1 MKRSVSLVMLLF
13 TSALFLTSCAGGNR
27 DESISGDK
35 EGYREAKGNRFYGG
49 ILKVNESEYIRNLFP
64 HNITDVYSY
73 RVASQVYEGLFKF
86 NSETLEV
93 EKNLIDSYT
102 VDESGTKYKFNLK
115 KGVFFHNDP
124 CFTNGQGR
132 EFVAED
138 VAYCFTRLA
147 TPHRNNQNAA
157 IFRGLIAGA
166 EEWYKAAQ
174 AGNRPSG
181 FLKGIQVLDRYTVE
195 ITLTEPNAIFP
206 VHLARPP
213 CFIYPKEAEKKYGQE
228 LRIKAVGTGPFTMG
242 EVSEDISILL
252 RRNERY
258 HGEDEFGNQLPFLD
272 AISIQFLKD
281 KKSELLEF
289 KKGNLDLI
297 YRLPTDYIIQI
308 LEESASKQGEYSQ
321 YNLQRVPEM
330 VTQFIAF
337 QNRNSAFDDVQVR
350 KAFNY
355 AIDRQKILDFVLNGE
370 GFAPGHHG
378 ITPPVFS
385 QYDIHNIPGYSFN
398 PDSARFL
405 LKAAGYPD
413 GKGFPSVELILNAEG
428 ERNTNVAV
436 EIQKELKDNL
446 NVDVKL
452 TVLPFAQ
459 MLDMGYK
466 GSFDMMRAA
475 WYADYPHPESFLWLF
490 YGKNVPT
497 DQSKVSYPNMMRYN
511 NPRFNRLYEQALA
524 KKDIAEAEELLA
536 RAEKVMIKDAP
547 VIILWYDEGY
557 RLLHSYVRN
566 FPNNGM
572 QYRDYA
578 EVYFQR
584 AKKLETM

>member
-1 MKRSVSLVMLLF
+1 MRKPLWLAILF
-13 TSALFLTSCAGGNR
+13 FISISTFYSCAGGR
-27 DESISGDK
+27 SEESINGDK
-35 EGYREAKGNRFYGG
+35 TYREAKGNRFYGG

-93 EKNLIDSYT
+93 ENSLVNNYS
-102 VDESGTKYKFNLK
+102 VDESGKVYKFNLK
-115 KGVFFHNDP
+115 KGVFYHNDI
-124 CFTNGQGR
+124 CFTDGQGR
-132 EFVAED
+132 EMTADD

-147 TPHRNNQNAA
+147 TPHRNNQNTS
-157 IFRGLIAGA
+157 IFRGLIDGA
-166 EEWYKAAQ
+166 EEWYQKAS
-174 AGNRPSG
+174 AGSTPSG
-181 FLKGIQVLDRYTVE
+181 YLRGIRVLDRYTVE
-195 ITLTEPNAIFP
+195 ITLTKPNAIFP

-213 CFIYPKEAEKKYGQE
+213 CFIYPREAEEKYGQE
-228 LRIKAVGTGPFTMG
+228 LRIKAVGTGPFTLG

-252 RRNERY
+252 RRFERY
-258 HGEDEFGNQLPFLD
+258 HGKDQFGNQLPFLD

-289 KKGNLDLI
+289 KKGNLDII

-308 LEESASKQGEYSQ
+308 LEESSNNEGEYSQ

-330 VTQFIAF
+330 VTQFIAL
-337 QNRNSAFDDVQVR
+337 QNRHQVFDDINVR

-385 QYDIHNIPGYSFN
+385 NYDTEAIPGYSFK
-398 PDSARFL
+398 PDSARL
-405 LKAAGYPD
+405 LLRRAGYPD
-413 GKGFPSVELILNAEG
+413 GKNFPSVELILNAEG

-452 TVLPFAQ
+452 TVMPFAQ

-466 GSFDMMRAA
+466 GTFDLMRAA

-490 YGKNVPT
+490 HGKDVPSGR
-497 DQSKVSYPNMMRYN
+497 DELSYPNMMRYKN
-511 NPRFNRLYEQALA
+511 ARFDRLYEEALA
-524 KKDIAEAEELLA
+524 KRDLEGAGELFA
-536 RAEKVMIKDAP
+536 RAEKVMMKDAP

-557 RLLHSYVRN
+557 RLLHSYVKN